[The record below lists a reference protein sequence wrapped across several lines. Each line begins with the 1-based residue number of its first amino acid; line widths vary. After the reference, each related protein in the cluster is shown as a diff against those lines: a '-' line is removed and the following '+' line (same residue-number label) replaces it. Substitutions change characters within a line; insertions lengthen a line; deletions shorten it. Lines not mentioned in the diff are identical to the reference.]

1 MTLSITEDIRSITDL
16 KRNTNSVLEQIHKT
30 KCPVVLTVNGKASA
44 VLLAAKEYEK
54 IVSAFNLLKLLM
66 PAEEDIKNDR
76 YKEARDFFKGFKR
89 DKKIYLLEAFPDRN
103 PLIPENEFFGTNYR
117 HLIHKK
123 YRIVYRMAEKSV
135 YILRIFQG
143 VKLLNL

>member
-16 KRNTNSVLEQIHKT
+16 KRNTNSVLEQINKT
-30 KCPVVLTVNGKASA
+30 KRPVVLTVNGKAAA

-76 YKEARDFFKGFKR
+76 YKETRDFFKGFKR
-89 DKKIYLLEAFPDRN
+89 DKKISDQIN
-103 PLIPENEFFGTNYR
+103 STST
-117 HLIHKK
+117 K
-123 YRIVYRMAEKSV
+123 
-135 YILRIFQG
+135 
-143 VKLLNL
+143 